1 MVEEAFLVED
11 TLLNETNSN
20 RTFMSTTPI
29 KHNSLYT
36 KLCNP
41 TIGNKKINFFTLI
54 LIEAMDFFKS
64 LYKIKPRL

>member
-36 KLCNP
+36 KFCNP
-41 TIGNKKINFFTLI
+41 TIGDQKFNFFTLI
-54 LIEAMDFFKS
+54 FFEAMDIFKS
-64 LYKIKPRL
+64 FLLILFRL